1 MYHKSHTTFVTY
13 GMFMEAD
20 RIIDTF
26 VGDTDQLTWEQ
37 VIAISQGV
45 LLMRQEYETKQ
56 VWGIQ
61 DDDIDQISIEKQS
74 RGSTI
79 EYMNIMDRWNH
90 DGKARARIRVKYE
103 DSEEGVW
110 MVVERSGFDKAVF
123 VEYAF

>member
-1 MYHKSHTTFVTY
+1 
-13 GMFMEAD
+13 MFMEAD